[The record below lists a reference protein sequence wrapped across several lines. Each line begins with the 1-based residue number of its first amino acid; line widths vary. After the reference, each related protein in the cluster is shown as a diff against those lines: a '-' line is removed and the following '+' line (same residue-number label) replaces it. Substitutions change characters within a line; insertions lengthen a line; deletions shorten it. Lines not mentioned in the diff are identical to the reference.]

1 MVINLNV
8 PNLPLDEIKGWRRTE
23 VATLPPA
30 RPGARRTSSPKVG
43 HQDTFHVRMGWG
55 DPLELPEDTDSGA
68 VERGYVAIT
77 YLSRIADDPTA
88 DLPALADHL
97 ADLPLHPA

>member
-1 MVINLNV
+1 MIVNLNV

-23 VATLPPA
+23 VATLPPRA
-30 RPGARRTSSPKVG
+30 LAHAELEPKVG
-43 HQDTFHVRMGWG
+43 HQDTFYVRMGWG
-55 DPLELPEDTDSGA
+55 DPIELPEDTDTGA
-68 VERGYVAIT
+68 VERGYVSVT